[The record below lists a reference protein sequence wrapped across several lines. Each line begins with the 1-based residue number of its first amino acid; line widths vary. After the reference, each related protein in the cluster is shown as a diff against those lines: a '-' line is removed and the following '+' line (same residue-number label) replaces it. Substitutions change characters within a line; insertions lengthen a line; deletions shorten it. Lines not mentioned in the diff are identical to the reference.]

1 MHILTNYLF
10 LKSTYCKYILENIL
24 STFEVGPILA
34 LIAPSPHSFTDI
46 WLNMADF
53 ENLSTKILTKK
64 PN

>member
-10 LKSTYCKYILENIL
+10 LKSTYCKYILEKIL

-46 WLNMADF
+46 WLNMQIW
-53 ENLSTKILTKK
+53 LILKTYRLKS
-64 PN
+64 